1 MPKASI
7 LLVDDEANIRRSLE
21 MILSAAGYAIA
32 EAASAKEAE
41 QKLAQQRFDLM
52 LLDIVMPD
60 MDGLEFLKRVNAL
73 PARPIVIMVSG
84 NATIENAV
92 AATREGAYDFIEKP
106 VTKDKLLLTIKNT
119 LAQKQLAEENVRLR
133 REVISRF
140 EMIGASAAL
149 KKVHEQIARV
159 APANTR
165 VLILG
170 ESGTGKELVA
180 RAIHEASERAQQAFI
195 KVNCAAIPEE
205 LIESELF
212 GHEKGAFTGA
222 TTNREGKFQQAHR
235 GTLFLDE
242 VGDMSLKAQA
252 KVLRVLQEGEFER
265 VGGSQ
270 TFRVEVRVLAAT
282 NKNLEEEVKLGKF
295 REDLLFRLNVVPIY
309 LPPLRERKE
318 DIATLLE
325 HFTAHYC
332 KENGFRLKSFSPE
345 AMQRLREYHWP
356 GNIRELR
363 NTAER
368 LVIMTPSEQIHA
380 SDLPLS
386 LQTPAT
392 NKLGAFQPGVTLRE
406 IRDRLEREYIQSC
419 LAATQGNMSQA
430 AELLGL
436 ERSNLYKKMRALGME
451 EK

>member
-1 MPKASI
+1 MSPATI

-21 MILSAAGYAIA
+21 MILSSAGYAIA

-41 QKLAQQRFDLM
+41 QKLAQQHFDLM
-52 LLDIVMPD
+52 LLDIVMPE
-60 MDGLEFLKRVNAL
+60 MDGLEFLKRMHAL
-73 PARPIVIMVSG
+73 PHRPIVIMVSG

-92 AATREGAYDFIEKP
+92 TATREGAHDFIEKP
-106 VTKDKLLLTIKNT
+106 VTKDKLLLTIKNA

-133 REVISRF
+133 REVTSRF

-170 ESGTGKELVA
+170 ERGTGKELVA
-180 RAIHEASERAQQAFI
+180 RAIHEASERAQQPFI

-270 TFRVEVRVLAAT
+270 TFRVDVRVLAAT
-282 NKNLEEEVKLGKF
+282 NKNLEEEVKLSKF

-318 DIATLLE
+318 DVVTLIA
-325 HFTAHYC
+325 HFTAHFC
-332 KENGFRLKSFSPE
+332 KENGFRLKTFLPE
-345 AMQRLREYHWP
+345 AMARLREYHWP

-363 NTAER
+363 NTIER
-368 LVIMTPSEQIHA
+368 MVIMTPSDAITA
-380 SDLPLS
+380 SDLPLT

-392 NKLGAFQPGVTLRE
+392 NKLGAFQPGVTLRD
-406 IRDRLEREYIQSC
+406 IRDRIEREYIQSC
-419 LAATQGNMSQA
+419 LEAAHGNMSHA

-436 ERSNLYKKMRALGME
+436 ERSNLYKKMKALGID

>member
-1 MPKASI
+1 MPKAKI
-7 LLVDDEANIRRSLE
+7 LAVDDEPNIRRSLE
-21 MILSAAGYAIA
+21 MILSAAGFAVE

-41 QKLAQQRFDLM
+41 QKLAQQNYDLM
-52 LLDIVMPD
+52 LLDIVMPE
-60 MDGLEFLKRVNAL
+60 MDGLEFLKRLRDL

-106 VTKDKLLLTIKNT
+106 VSKDKLLLTIKNA
-119 LAQKQLAEENVRLR
+119 LAQKQLVEENARLR
-133 REVISRF
+133 REISSGF
-140 EMIGASAAL
+140 EMIGDSAAL
-149 KKVHEQIARV
+149 KKIHEQVARV

-180 RAIHEASERAQQAFI
+180 RAIHEASERAGRPFI
-195 KVNCAAIPEE
+195 KVNCAAIPED

-222 TTNREGKFQQAHR
+222 TATREGKFQQAHQ
-235 GTLFLDE
+235 GALFLDE

-270 TFRVEVRVLAAT
+270 TLRVDVRVIAAT
-282 NKNLEEEVKLGKF
+282 NKNLEAEVKAGKF

-309 LPPLRERKE
+309 IPPLRERKE
-318 DIATLLE
+318 DLALLMQR
-325 HFTAHYC
+325 FTAHYC
-332 KENGFRLKSFSPE
+332 KENGFRLKTFSPE
-345 AMQRLREYHWP
+345 AMERLREYHWP
-356 GNIRELR
+356 GNVRELR
-363 NTAER
+363 NTVER
-368 LVIMTPSEQIHA
+368 MVIMTPGEHITP
-380 SDLPLS
+380 SDLPLV

-392 NKLGAFQPGVTLRE
+392 NKLGAFQPGVTLRD
-406 IRDRLEREYIQSC
+406 IRDRIERDYIQSC
-419 LAATQGNMSQA
+419 LAATNGNMSQA
-430 AELLGL
+430 ADLLGL
-436 ERSNLYKKMRALGME
+436 ERSNLYKKMKALGME

>member
-1 MPKASI
+1 MPHFSI
-7 LLVDDEANIRRSLE
+7 LLVDDEANIRRALE

-41 QKLAQQRFDLM
+41 RKLAQQRFDLM
-52 LLDIVMPD
+52 LLDIAMPE
-60 MDGLEFLKRVNAL
+60 MDGLELLKRISAL
-73 PARPIVIMVSG
+73 PERPIVIMVSG
-84 NATIENAV
+84 NATLENAV

-106 VTKDKLLLTIKNT
+106 VTKDKLLLTVKNA

-133 REVISRF
+133 REAGGRF
-140 EMIGASAAL
+140 EMLGESAAL
-149 KKVHEQIARV
+149 KKVHEQIRRV

-180 RAIHEASERAQQAFI
+180 RALHEASERAAQPFI

-222 TTNREGKFQQAHR
+222 TANREGKFQQAHH

-252 KVLRVLQEGEFER
+252 KVLRVLQEGELER

-270 TFRVEVRVLAAT
+270 TFRVDVRVIAAT
-282 NKNLEEEVKLGKF
+282 NKNLEEEVKQGKF
-295 REDLLFRLNVVPIY
+295 REDLLFRLNVVPLY

-318 DIATLLE
+318 DIAVLIE
-325 HFTAHYC
+325 HFTALYC
-332 KENGFRLKSFSPE
+332 KENGFRPKTFSPE
-345 AMQRLREYHWP
+345 AMQRLREHHWP

-363 NTAER
+363 NTVER
-368 LVIMTPSEQIHA
+368 MVIMTPSEQICA
-380 SDLPLS
+380 GDLPLS

-392 NKLGAFQPGVTLRE
+392 SKLGAFQPGVTLRE

-419 LAATQGNMSQA
+419 LEATHGNMSQA
-430 AELLGL
+430 AELLGI
-436 ERSNLYKKMRALGME
+436 ERSNLYKKMKALGIA

>member
-1 MPKASI
+1 MSPASI

-21 MILSAAGYAIA
+21 MILRAVGYTIA
-32 EAASAKEAE
+32 EAASAQEAE
-41 QKLAQQRFDLM
+41 SKLAQQRFDLM
-52 LLDIVMPD
+52 LLDIAMPER
-60 MDGLEFLKRVNAL
+60 DGLELLKRVQAL
-73 PARPIVIMVSG
+73 PERPMVIMVSG
-84 NATIENAV
+84 NATLENAV
-92 AATREGAYDFIEKP
+92 TATREGAYDFIEKP
-106 VTKDKLLLTIKNT
+106 VTKDKLLLTIKNA
-119 LAQKQLAEENVRLR
+119 LAQKQLAEENIRLR
-133 REVISRF
+133 REVTSRF
-140 EMIGASAAL
+140 AMIGESVAL
-149 KKVHEQIARV
+149 KKVHAQINRV
-159 APANTR
+159 APTNTR

-180 RAIHEASERAQQAFI
+180 RAIHEASERATQPFI

-222 TTNREGKFQQAHR
+222 TTTREGKFQQAHR

-252 KVLRVLQEGEFER
+252 KVLRVLQEGELER

-270 TFRVEVRVLAAT
+270 TVRVDVRVLAAT

-309 LPPLRERKE
+309 LPPLRERQE
-318 DIATLLE
+318 DIAVLLE
-325 HFTAHYC
+325 HFTALYC
-332 KENGFRLKSFSPE
+332 KENGFRIKKFLPE
-345 AMQRLREYHWP
+345 AMQRLRAYHWP

-363 NTAER
+363 NTIER
-368 LVIMTPSEQIHA
+368 MVIMTPSDAITA
-380 SDLPLS
+380 SDLPLA

-392 NKLGAFQPGVTLRE
+392 NKLGTFQPGVTLRE
-406 IRDRLEREYIQSC
+406 IRDRIEREYIQSC
-419 LAATQGNMSQA
+419 LEAAHGNMSQA

-436 ERSNLYKKMRALGME
+436 ERSNLYKKMKALGLD

>member
-1 MPKASI
+1 MSNAKI
-7 LLVDDEANIRRSLE
+7 LLVDDEPNIRRSLE
-21 MILSAAGYAIA
+21 MILRSAGYASE
-32 EAASAKEAE
+32 EAASAHEAE
-41 QKLAQQRFDLM
+41 QKLAGQHFDLM
-52 LLDIVMPD
+52 LLDIVMPEL
-60 MDGLEFLKRVNAL
+60 DGLEFLKRTREL

-106 VTKDKLLLTIKNT
+106 ITKDKLLLTIKNA
-119 LAQKQLAEENVRLR
+119 LAQKRLAEENVRLR
-133 REVISRF
+133 REITSRF
-140 EMIGASAAL
+140 EMIGGSAGLA
-149 KKVHEQIARV
+149 KIHEQINRV

-180 RAIHEASERAQQAFI
+180 RAIHEASERAKQPFV
-195 KVNCAAIPEE
+195 KVNCAAIPED

-222 TTNREGKFQQAHR
+222 TATREGKFQQAHH

-270 TFRVEVRVLAAT
+270 TFRVDVRVLAAT
-282 NKNLEEEVKLGKF
+282 NKNLEAEAQAGKF

-318 DIATLLE
+318 DVITLIQ

-332 KENGFRLKSFSPE
+332 KENGFRLKTFAPE
-345 AMQRLREYHWP
+345 ALARLREYSWP
-356 GNIRELR
+356 GNVRELR
-363 NTAER
+363 NTVER
-368 LVIMTPSEQIHA
+368 MVIMTPGDHIAA

-386 LQTPAT
+386 LQTPVAS
-392 NKLGAFQPGVTLRE
+392 KLGAFQPGVTLRD
-406 IRDRLEREYIQSC
+406 IRDRIEREYIQSC
-419 LAATQGNMSQA
+419 LAATAGNMSQA
-430 AELLGL
+430 AELLGI
-436 ERSNLYKKMRALGME
+436 ERSNLYKKMKALGIA